1 MLFRELQGDKIV
13 TWIGIFRKTTATLI
27 AAMVVITLGAIPAR
41 TAQIDCKVILC
52 LAGGFPTGCADA
64 LSYMMDRISR
74 RRPLPPFGTCHTVSL
89 QGESQVYEAAIGWL
103 AASQGPTRCVAT
115 APHSREEDG
124 GWCTRQCTDVNHNVN
139 LRVEIDGQAPY
150 SASYT
155 YARTERCEVLGRD
168 GRSLD
173 DAR

>member
-1 MLFRELQGDKIV
+1 MIEKHIFLKVSQALV
-13 TWIGIFRKTTATLI
+13 IG
-27 AAMVVITLGAIPAR
+27 LGLASFAPTPAR
-41 TAQIDCKVILC
+41 AGLIDCKVILC

-89 QGESQVYEAAIGWL
+89 QGKQEIYDAAFGWL
-103 AASQGPTRCVAT
+103 GSSQGPTRCVAT
-115 APHSREEDG
+115 APRSREYEG
-124 GWCTRQCTDVNHNVN
+124 GWCTRQCTDINHDVN
-139 LRVEIDGQAPY
+139 LRVNITGQQPY

-155 YARTERCEVLGRD
+155 YARSEQCENITRD
-168 GRSLD
+168 GRSVD